1 MPKSH
6 KKGSFLFLSI
16 WFYVTLLL
24 TVSHWQSPLEWQ
36 TYSDFLFSAFLLH
49 FFTIIQQNPFAIR
62 FGWGW
67 GWRLNSVIECLPN
80 MGKSV
85 GSSTSN
91 HTHTHTYM
99 QRESLMHSRAHTQR
113 IGWIIL
119 ALLEKLQVLTNYM
132 VSQEMV
138 LSQALFVLSSPH

>member
-1 MPKSH
+1 MQLPVSTR
-6 KKGSFLFLSI
+6 LVLCNT
-16 WFYVTLLL
+16 VAD

-36 TYSDFLFSAFLLH
+36 TYIDFLFSAFLPH

-67 GWRLNSVIECLPN
+67 GWRLNSVIECLPSLS
-80 MGKSV
+80 KAV

-91 HTHTHTYM
+91 HTHAHT
-99 QRESLMHSRAHTQR
+99 QRESLMHSQAHTQR

-119 ALLEKLQVLTNYM
+119 ALLEKLQVLTNNM

-138 LSQALFVLSSPH
+138 LSQQLSQALFVLSSPH